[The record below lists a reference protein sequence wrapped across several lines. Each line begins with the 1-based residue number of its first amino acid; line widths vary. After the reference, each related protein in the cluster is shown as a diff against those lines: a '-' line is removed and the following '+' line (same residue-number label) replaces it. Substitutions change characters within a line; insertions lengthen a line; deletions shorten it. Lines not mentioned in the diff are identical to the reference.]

1 MKRLAGSLFV
11 LATLLSLPLQA
22 QILDP
27 NLKARLAVPSTAPL
41 RVIATFDHAPTA
53 LDRSLVASVTS
64 RSQFLSSLPMA
75 LIGAALAVLDFIAT
89 LVTGNDFYTYGAGL
103 IAIVILVYC
112 YPTKSSWIRTIQRFA
127 RTDEEP
133 KSSLLALD

>member
-11 LATLLSLPLQA
+11 LVTLLSLPLQA

-75 LIGAALAVLDFIAT
+75 LIETNAAGVTRLLGIPGLESLYLDEQLQYFLHESVALIGADRA
-89 LVTGNDFYTYGAGL
+89 
-103 IAIVILVYC
+103 
-112 YPTKSSWIRTIQRFA
+112 
-127 RTDEEP
+127 
-133 KSSLLALD
+133 